1 MHAKGVEK
9 AMQGV
14 GKVLSAIAGT
24 SLAIMMFLMAADVVC
39 RYLFNSPIPGALELV
54 EYMMAITI
62 PLSIAFCAAQRSH
75 VAVEMIVERLPYP
88 VRLGVS
94 IVVTL
99 LMILFLAIV
108 SRQSFLNIIDSYQSN
123 ITSAVL
129 QIPAYPFAVPV
140 AMGMSFYT
148 LFLLLQLI
156 IDKRR

>member
-24 SLAIMMFLMAADVVC
+24 SLAMMMFLMAADVVC

-88 VRLGVS
+88 VRVGVS
-94 IVVTL
+94 IIVTS
-99 LMILFLAIV
+99 LMILFVAIV

-129 QIPAYPFAVPV
+129 HIPAYPFAVPV
-140 AMGMSFYT
+140 ALGMSFYT

-156 IDKRR
+156 FDKRR